1 MKQLKQQFVDSWHE
15 LRKTKVMAVA
25 AMLIAIGVIL
35 GFFSV
40 QLTEFIR
47 MVFPVFLMSWHRC
60 CSVRWL
66 AGIMGGIG
74 DILKF
79 LIKPTGPYFFGYTLN
94 AMLGPVI
101 YGIFFYHRPIQLG
114 RVVAAKITVALLVN
128 LLLGTWWLTILY
140 GKGFL
145 AILPA
150 RFIKQ
155 VVSVPID
162 SVIFY
167 VLAKTLER
175 SKAIS
180 MIKKIKRA
188 FQLRCKK
195 RMLKGS
201 F

>member
-47 MVFPVFLMSWHRC
+47 IGFSGIPNELASMLFGPV
-60 CSVRWL
+60 VG
-66 AGIMGGIG
+66 GIMGGIG

-150 RFIKQ
+150 RFIKP
-155 VVSVPID
+155 VVSVPIE

-180 MIKKIKRA
+180 MIKK
-188 FQLRCKK
+188 
-195 RMLKGS
+195 
-201 F
+201 

>member
-47 MVFPVFLMSWHRC
+47 IGFSGIPNELASMLFGPV
-60 CSVRWL
+60 VG
-66 AGIMGGIG
+66 GIMGGIG

-79 LIKPTGPYFFGYTLN
+79 LIKPTGPYFFG
-94 AMLGPVI
+94 
-101 YGIFFYHRPIQLG
+101 YHRPIQLG

-180 MIKKIKRA
+180 MIKK
-188 FQLRCKK
+188 
-195 RMLKGS
+195 
-201 F
+201 

>member
-47 MVFPVFLMSWHRC
+47 IGFSGIPNELASMLFGPV
-60 CSVRWL
+60 VG
-66 AGIMGGIG
+66 GIMGGIG

-101 YGIFFYHRPIQLG
+101 YGIFFYHRPIQL
-114 RVVAAKITVALLVN
+114 N
-128 LLLGTWWLTILY
+128 N
-140 GKGFL
+140 
-145 AILPA
+145 
-150 RFIKQ
+150 
-155 VVSVPID
+155 
-162 SVIFY
+162 
-167 VLAKTLER
+167 E
-175 SKAIS
+175 
-180 MIKKIKRA
+180 
-188 FQLRCKK
+188 
-195 RMLKGS
+195 
-201 F
+201 

>member
-47 MVFPVFLMSWHRC
+47 IGFSGIPNELASMLFGPV
-60 CSVRWL
+60 VG
-66 AGIMGGIG
+66 GIMGGIG

-79 LIKPTGPYFFGYTLN
+79 
-94 AMLGPVI
+94 LGPVI

-180 MIKKIKRA
+180 MIKK
-188 FQLRCKK
+188 
-195 RMLKGS
+195 
-201 F
+201 

>member
-47 MVFPVFLMSWHRC
+47 IGFSGIPNELASMLFGPV
-60 CSVRWL
+60 VG
-66 AGIMGGIG
+66 GIMGGIG

-101 YGIFFYHRPIQLG
+101 YGNFFLSSSDSIGKSRGSQNYGCFTCKSSARYL
-114 RVVAAKITVALLVN
+114 VADDPVWKRISGN
-128 LLLGTWWLTILY
+128 PSGEIY
-140 GKGFL
+140 
-145 AILPA
+145 
-150 RFIKQ
+150 
-155 VVSVPID
+155 
-162 SVIFY
+162 
-167 VLAKTLER
+167 KT
-175 SKAIS
+175 
-180 MIKKIKRA
+180 
-188 FQLRCKK
+188 
-195 RMLKGS
+195 GS
-201 F
+201 FRSD

>member
-47 MVFPVFLMSWHRC
+47 IGFSGIPNELASMLFGPV
-60 CSVRWL
+60 VG
-66 AGIMGGIG
+66 GIMGGIG

-101 YGIFFYHRPIQLG
+101 YGIFLSSSDSIGKSRGSQNYGCFTCKSSARYL
-114 RVVAAKITVALLVN
+114 VADDPVWKRISGN
-128 LLLGTWWLTILY
+128 PSGEIY
-140 GKGFL
+140 
-145 AILPA
+145 
-150 RFIKQ
+150 
-155 VVSVPID
+155 
-162 SVIFY
+162 
-167 VLAKTLER
+167 KT
-175 SKAIS
+175 
-180 MIKKIKRA
+180 
-188 FQLRCKK
+188 
-195 RMLKGS
+195 GS
-201 F
+201 FRSD